1 MKNPDLVQEPSKLV
15 SIWLDDYDNIFSDFD
30 PRSFSQRELSD
41 DFLNETH
48 KVLHSEKN
56 KVIQLMILVPVGK
69 RNKSDEHVIK
79 NRLHSHFYHSFDKL
93 KVERRASLRSGVR
106 FTVIG
111 FILMILA
118 SATSAYEDS
127 HYLMSLLRVF
137 LEPSGWFIV
146 WTGME
151 KILSLSGLKHKQF
164 SFNQI
169 MAKADITFDSYQPR
183 V

>member
-1 MKNPDLVQEPSKLV
+1 MKDLDPSKEPRKLV

-41 DFLNETH
+41 DFLNETR

-79 NRLHSHFYHSFDKL
+79 NRLHAHFRHTFDHL
-93 KVERRASLRSGVR
+93 RVERKASLRTGVIL
-106 FTVIG
+106 TLVG
-111 FILMILA
+111 FVLSILA
-118 SATSAYEDS
+118 SATSAYEEA
-127 HYLMSLLRVF
+127 HYLMSLLRVI

-151 KILSLSGLKHKQF
+151 KIFYLSGFKHKQF

-169 MAKADITFDSYQPR
+169 MAKAEITFDSYQSR
-183 V
+183 A

>member
-41 DFLNETH
+41 DFLNETR
-48 KVLHSEKN
+48 KVLHSEKYRL
-56 KVIQLMILVPVGK
+56 IQLIILVPVGK

-79 NRLHSHFYHSFDKL
+79 NRLHKHFLHTFGHL
-93 KVERRASLRSGVR
+93 EVERKSYVWKGVLY
-106 FTVIG
+106 TIVG
-111 FILMILA
+111 FFLMLLA
-118 SATSAYEDS
+118 SATSAFES
-127 HYLMSLLRVF
+127 AHYVMSVLRVF
-137 LEPSGWFIV
+137 LEPSGWFTV
-146 WTGME
+146 WYGMD
-151 KILSLSGLKHKQF
+151 KIFYLSGLKHEQYN
-164 SFNQI
+164 FNRI